1 MIIRGRKVL
10 SRAAGL
16 GLALL
21 ATTAAAAQDW
31 PQWRGPTGSGAAS
44 PDANPPAKWS
54 ETENVRWKVQIPG
67 SGRSSPI
74 VSGKYVFL
82 ETAIPV
88 TKNAPAARGVD
99 DASAR
104 VTLVQQE
111 RPQRRPGGPGGP
123 GGRGGPGGPGGFG
136 RGGPAP
142 TEAYQFAL
150 LCLDRATGKILWQ
163 KIARQEVPHEGLGNR
178 DSTYAPASPVT
189 DGKFVYAYFGS
200 RGLHCYDYEGNLKWS
215 KDLGRMQTKM
225 SFGEGSSPAL
235 HGDTIV
241 INWDHEGEDFIV
253 ALDKNSGKELWRT
266 PRNEDTSWA
275 TPIIVEHDGAA
286 QVVTAASKMVRAYDL
301 KTGKQL
307 WEVGP
312 LTANAIPSPVAGDG
326 MVFATSGF
334 RGAALF
340 AIKLGGSGDLKGTES
355 IAWTHNKGTPYVPSP
370 LLYDGRLYFFSGNN
384 NVLTCLDAKTGK
396 PVIDSQRVEDLQG
409 NVYASPV
416 GAGGKVYL
424 VARGGATVVL
434 KAADKLEV
442 LATNQ
447 LDEQFDASPA
457 VAGNELFLRG
467 QQHLYCIAEK

>member
-1 MIIRGRKVL
+1 MITRGR
-10 SRAAGL
+10 S
-16 GLALL
+16 GLACATGLCFSIL
-21 ATTAAAAQDW
+21 ATSLAAAQDW
-31 PQWRGPTGSGAAS
+31 PQWRGPTGSGAAA
-44 PDANPPAKWS
+44 PDANPPTKWS

-74 VSGKYVFL
+74 VSGKHVFV

-88 TKNAPAARGVD
+88 AKNAPAARGA
-99 DASAR
+99 DAGADE
-104 VTLVQQE
+104 VQLVQQE
-111 RPQRRPGGPGGP
+111 RPPRGPGGRGPGGP
-123 GGRGGPGGPGGFG
+123 GGRGGFG

-163 KIARQEVPHEGLGNR
+163 KIAKQEVPHEGLGNR

-189 DGKFVYAYFGS
+189 DGKLVWAYFGS

-241 INWDHEGEDFIV
+241 INWDHEGEDFVV
-253 ALDKNSGKELWRT
+253 ALDKTTGKELWRT
-266 PRNEDTSWA
+266 PRDEQTSWA
-275 TPIIVEHDGAA
+275 TPIVVEQDGKA
-286 QVVTAASKMVRAYDL
+286 QVVTAASSKVRAYDL

-326 MVFATSGF
+326 MIFATSGF

-340 AIKLGGSGDLKGTES
+340 AIKPGGHGDLKGTES

-424 VARGGATVVL
+424 VARGGATVVI
-434 KAADKLEV
+434 KASDKLEV

-447 LDEQFDASPA
+447 LDEQFDASPG
-457 VAGNELFLRG
+457 VAGKELFLRG

>member
-1 MIIRGRKVL
+1 MKFRGHDGRWAW
-10 SRAAGL
+10 AAGVVFCL
-16 GLALL
+16 MAARLAP
-21 ATTAAAAQDW
+21 AQDW
-31 PQWRGPTGSGAAS
+31 PQWRGPNGSGAAS
-44 PDANPPAKWS
+44 PDANPPTKWG
-54 ETENVRWKVQIPG
+54 ETENVRWKVEIPG

-74 VSGKYVFL
+74 VSGKYVFV

-88 TKNAPAARGVD
+88 AKNAPAAAAPD
-99 DASAR
+99 DGAAR
-104 VTLVQQE
+104 PAVRLVQQE
-111 RPQRRPGGPGGP
+111 RPQRGPGERAP
-123 GGRGGPGGPGGFG
+123 GGRGGFG
-136 RGGPAP
+136 RGGPPP

-150 LCLDRATGKILWQ
+150 LCLDRATGKTLWQ
-163 KIARQEVPHEGLGNR
+163 KIAKQEVPHEGLGNR
-178 DSTYAPASPVT
+178 DSTYAPASPVA
-189 DGKFVYAYFGS
+189 DGKSVYAYFGS

-215 KDLGRMQTKM
+215 KDLGRMQTKN

-235 HGDTIV
+235 HGDTLV
-241 INWDHEGEDFIV
+241 INWDHEGADFVV
-253 ALDKNSGKELWRT
+253 ALDKNTGKELWRT
-266 PRNEDTSWA
+266 PRDEQTSWA
-275 TPIIVEHDGAA
+275 TPIVVDHDGTA
-286 QVVTAASKMVRAYDL
+286 QVVTAASNKVRSYDL
-301 KTGKQL
+301 KTGKQI

-340 AIKLGGSGDLKGTES
+340 AIKPGGTGDLQGTPFV
-355 IAWTHNKGTPYVPSP
+355 AWTHNKGTPYVPSP
-370 LLYDGRLYFFSGNN
+370 LLYEGRLYFFSGNN

-457 VAGNELFLRG
+457 VAGDELFLRG
-467 QQHLYCIAEK
+467 QRHLYCIAEK